1 MPAVPGVVL
10 ATTPYQVLEP
20 DLWQP
25 AQVSADTAVCP
36 VADSDG
42 VVVTLKPL
50 PVASYTAWDVRV
62 AYTGDFSL
70 GRIGKTWTAALGVN
84 NFTDRMPPASP
95 QAFTDN
101 NADVASY
108 SPIGR
113 LIYAS
118 AGIKF

>member
-1 MPAVPGVVL
+1 V
-10 ATTPYQVLEP
+10 
-20 DLWQP
+20 
-25 AQVSADTAVCP
+25 
-36 VADSDG
+36 
-42 VVVTLKPL
+42 
-50 PVASYTAWDVRV
+50 
-62 AYTGDFSL
+62 L

-101 NADVASY
+101 LADVATY

-118 AGIKF
+118 VGIKF

>member
-1 MPAVPGVVL
+1 
-10 ATTPYQVLEP
+10 
-20 DLWQP
+20 
-25 AQVSADTAVCP
+25 
-36 VADSDG
+36 
-42 VVVTLKPL
+42 
-50 PVASYTAWDVRV
+50 
-62 AYTGDFSL
+62 
-70 GRIGKTWTAALGVN
+70 
-84 NFTDRMPPASP
+84 MPPLSP